1 MVLWAR
7 EAKQWV
13 GYAPVW
19 CALVGILNSGSQLMI
34 LWDGSC
40 LTLACSSIVEITTLV
55 LTLMAVRG
63 LCGRLLGEENGI
75 SNTTNKFNGSITR
88 DLVG

>member
-1 MVLWAR
+1 
-7 EAKQWV
+7 
-13 GYAPVW
+13 
-19 CALVGILNSGSQLMI
+19 
-34 LWDGSC
+34 
-40 LTLACSSIVEITTLV
+40 VEITTLV

-63 LCGRLLGEENGI
+63 LCGRLLEEENGI